1 MRPDVTYVPESLGEL
16 LSILWAAIPVNGY
29 LITSIVAGAVFCV
42 ALIWKKLGRA
52 NAN

>member
-1 MRPDVTYVPESLGEL
+1 MHPNVSSVPESLGDL

-29 LITSIVAGAVFCV
+29 LITSMVAGAVFCV
-42 ALIWKKLGRA
+42 AWIWQKLGRA